1 MKGDVYLVSATVQN
15 IVKHSV
21 VYSFC
26 LSQPFA
32 MYVDA
37 YPAFQNKLLFE
48 KENLQYG
55 EKNETV
61 HILQKKL
68 NNLSYYDDPIDGKF
82 GVLTEHSLKR
92 FQSSHNIEV
101 TGTANKET
109 MEALIEEEKQFYLDQ
124 INDLSTS
131 ISPGMYSEDVKKIQI
146 ALQYFGYYEG
156 NIDGIYGPLTK
167 QAIKTAEEDTGR
179 TFIEGAPQ
187 QSMLHIASTE
197 DSVQNEVDIEEESQN
212 KKDEEQIKQVSV
224 EMGTNHS
231 AVIEEARSHIG
242 TPYTWGGENPDG
254 FDCSGFIQFVFQQS
268 GYTIPRTVS
277 DIWNFA
283 TPIDS
288 PSVGDLVFFETYKPG
303 PSHMGIYLGDGKF
316 IHAGESRGVE
326 ISELSLPYWEER
338 YLGAKRIN

>member
-1 MKGDVYLVSATVQN
+1 MKGDVYMVSGTVQN

-37 YPAFQNKLLFE
+37 YPAFQNKLLLE
-48 KENLQYG
+48 QENIQYG
-55 EKNETV
+55 EQNETV
-61 HILQKKL
+61 RILQKKL
-68 NNLSYYDDPIDGKF
+68 NNLSYYDNPIDGKF

-109 MEALIEEEKQFYLDQ
+109 MKALIEEEKQFYLDQ
-124 INDLSTS
+124 IINLSTS
-131 ISPGMYSEDVKKIQI
+131 ISPGMYSEDVKTVQI

-167 QAIKTAEEDTGR
+167 KALKSAEEHTGKSF
-179 TFIEGAPQ
+179 TKQAHQ
-187 QSMLHIASTE
+187 QTIQNVVSSNSASNE
-197 DSVQNEVDIEEESQN
+197 PGIPNESSQNEKN
-212 KKDEEQIKQVSV
+212 EEQIKQVPV
-224 EMGTNHS
+224 EIKANHS
-231 AVIEEARSHIG
+231 DVIDEARSHIG
-242 TPYTWGGENPDG
+242 TPYTWGGESPSG
-254 FDCSGFIQFVFQQS
+254 FDCSGFIQYVFHQH

-288 PSVGDLVFFETYKPG
+288 PSIGDLVFFETYKPG